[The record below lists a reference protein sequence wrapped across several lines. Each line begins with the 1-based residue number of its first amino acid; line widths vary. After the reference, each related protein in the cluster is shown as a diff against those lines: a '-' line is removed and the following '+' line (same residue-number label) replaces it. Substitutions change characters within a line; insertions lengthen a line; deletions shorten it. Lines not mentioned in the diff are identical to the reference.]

1 MVEEIVFSENESTAE
16 EPPVLE
22 GENAYEEAFTEE
34 IPAEEVSAEEVS
46 GAEVPTEEVPPVDY
60 AAQAAS
66 DLKEIQALSPEF
78 LGAKHLS
85 ELPFARRF
93 AELRDLGLSVKEAL
107 FATLPTLPIQSG
119 KEHLRSSV
127 PRSKSAPDGV
137 LPPDEMRAA
146 KDLFYGLSEKEINS
160 LYKRVSTR

>member
-1 MVEEIVFSENESTAE
+1 MVEEIVFSKNESTTE

-34 IPAEEVSAEEVS
+34 IPAEEVSAEEVSAEEVS

-78 LGAKHLS
+78 SGAKHLS
-85 ELPFARRF
+85 DLPFARRF
-93 AELRDLGLSVKEAL
+93 A
-107 FATLPTLPIQSG
+107 
-119 KEHLRSSV
+119 
-127 PRSKSAPDGV
+127 
-137 LPPDEMRAA
+137 
-146 KDLFYGLSEKEINS
+146 
-160 LYKRVSTR
+160 

>member
-1 MVEEIVFSENESTAE
+1 MVEEIVFSENEI
-16 EPPVLE
+16 PIE
-22 GENAYEEAFTEE
+22 GGGSEEAVVKEAPAAEISTEELPTEE
-34 IPAEEVSAEEVS
+34 ISAEEV
-46 GAEVPTEEVPPVDY
+46 PTVDY

-78 LGAKHLS
+78 SGAKHLS
-85 ELPFARRF
+85 DLPFARRF

-107 FATLPTLPIQSG
+107 FATLPSLPTQSG